1 MESVLELIAL
11 LRDSDDTGR
20 AVVREKLLALCRGK
34 GGSDIQDQL
43 HSIAKGEILEVQW
56 EIEEVLEELAPP
68 PAPEEVPESTEVAE
82 EEEAGS
88 PPGGQMNAA
97 DLERVYEDP
106 RGLVLHRT
114 KTGDRWFAT
123 QADPRTGQPGTF
135 ELNPQEVETLKSRLD
150 GSPYWAPGFAP
161 RADVKMP

>member
-1 MESVLELIAL
+1 MESVPELIAL
-11 LRDSDDTGR
+11 LRDSSDADR
-20 AVVREKLLALCRGK
+20 AVVREKLLALCKGA

-56 EIEEVLEELAPP
+56 EIEEVLEEAAPP
-68 PAPEEVPESTEVAE
+68 PVPEVAPEAPEEATE
-82 EEEAGS
+82 EEPS
-88 PPGGQMNAA
+88 PPPSGRLNAS
-97 DLERVYEDP
+97 DLEMVYEDP

-135 ELNPQEVETLKSRLD
+135 ELHPQEVDTLKSRLE
-150 GSPYWAPGFAP
+150 GSPYWAPGCAP